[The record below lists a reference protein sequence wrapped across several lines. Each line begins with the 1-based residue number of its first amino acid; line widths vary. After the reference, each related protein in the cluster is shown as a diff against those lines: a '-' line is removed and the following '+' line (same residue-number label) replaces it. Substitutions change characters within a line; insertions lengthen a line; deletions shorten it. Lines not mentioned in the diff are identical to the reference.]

1 MFAGYK
7 HLKLYIVLAFIVS
20 FFIVPK
26 EHLLAQDP
34 SIVLPSI
41 TLPNTPEASSLG
53 KFGEG
58 NINTYTGAL
67 NVSIPLY
74 TVQGKELK
82 ESIALSYDGSGNK
95 VANLPTWVGL
105 GWTLANGGVI
115 TRSMNGMPDLN
126 SNYYSKADQ
135 IKPETNV
142 GYTDQFQ
149 ENDYL
154 YEVAGRRIETEPDV
168 YYFNFGGYSGRFYI
182 DARKNI
188 YQTEKKDVVI
198 QPVYGSEDIT
208 SFTIKDMMGNV
219 YEFTATEVTDAFID
233 CSETAV
239 CYRAQYVFNSSWY
252 LTKVTSANGTELMEY
267 EYETL
272 TTPYSPPIN
281 LASNHSMTYILPVEY
296 PIEPIQFPP
305 GGCCGPPLFPCGDN
319 TSTPSVQK
327 GGFTNQTYILNRKF
341 LTKISYKLRDLNTAG
356 TITIETVDFQSS
368 LDISHYAYGGKRL
381 DKVLIK
387 KGENGATGIMEWK
400 FSYPTASSATSNN
413 RLKLLSLQQC
423 ASGTSTCAQPYLFEY
438 NTLELPDPTASQID
452 FWGYYNSNPNQQGLI
467 PSFTYNTV
475 TYPGQNANRNTDTT
489 RVKAGILTK
498 VTYPTKG
505 YTEYY
510 YQAHLVKDYE
520 LTGDNRYVG
529 GLRIKEI
536 KNYNYDGTLIN
547 KKYYRYIAEGTNPN
561 TPNNSS
567 GSLLSRLDYLSFPSF
582 YHYSEAGI
590 PCHNQ
595 FGHCTGFPEFYIW
608 ICRFITVTATN
619 HTNLG
624 SEELGHVGYA
634 RVEEISAGKMV
645 YHFFRGNNGNGEL
658 LKTVAYDDQDKK
670 LSESTFTYSHDIN
683 ETRNFTSCYGY
694 KVEQYLDQDNA
705 TTLCGVGGVFSW
717 LTPLQSGTN
726 CETQRGY
733 GVKLRRSYYGIQQ
746 QWRYLAAKTDKQ
758 FFYDGAGILTGEV
771 SSTTNFTYGNTK
783 VTQPTIT
790 SVQNSDGKTYTSIV
804 RFTEDASPVQSALVT
819 KGMFGV
825 PVEVEEQVDGVL
837 TKKVKAEYSVD
848 EFPGGLVLPYRFYHK
863 YNSSQVDELQLTV
876 QSYDKYGNLL
886 QLQRE
891 YDQPVSALWS
901 NYHTRMAAKVLNA
914 AQNEV
919 AYTSFETTEATQ
931 GNWSITGT
939 NNIQYNGASPAK
951 AGAGCFGTGSGS
963 FTKTGLPIGK
973 YILSYYSKS
982 PGGVSVTLS
991 GGTVLSTTTDQ
1002 TEGDGWAYVERLLD
1016 CTASNASVTV
1026 NTSGALFDELRLYPH
1041 DALMTTASYDRNSCL
1056 VKAISE
1062 ESNLSANFEYDALL
1076 RLLRVKDFNGD
1087 YVSSTDYL
1095 YRTGSGGEN
1104 TIKTRLIQTAG
1115 ITTTA
1120 GISDLTGANLI
1131 DSYKFFDGLGRPVQ
1145 QIDLNQSP
1153 TQKDIVAFM
1162 EYDQFGREVKKYLP
1176 YTIAETN
1183 PRSIRPNV
1191 ISEQQSFYTA
1201 IAEGS
1206 AYTETVL
1213 ENSPL
1218 SRPKQQY
1225 LAGTSFRSKPGSTTY
1240 GTNTSNEVR
1249 NFKTSGYYAAN
1260 SLMKVT
1266 ATDPDGKTSITYTDK
1281 IGRTLLTVNGSEK
1294 TYTVYYDHGGIQAV
1308 LPPNASA
1315 LLESNTGWTAAS
1327 STEGERLYKYTYD
1340 PNNTSLLTSK
1350 QVPGSN
1356 VQYIYYDRLDRPVLS
1371 IDGNG
1376 IKLFTKYDILNRP
1389 VITGKYNGGSV
1400 PSSGNVLYE
1409 SPSTSGPH
1417 YYTTTTAFP
1426 TDGLIEVYSVNYYDQ
1441 YDLNRDGTLSSTDEA
1456 YSTPPSGYN
1465 LPTYRVRGKSTAVKV
1480 GQLPATGAAPT
1491 QYLLSFAYYDKK
1503 MRVVQTRSD
1512 NHLGGKDKTY
1522 QQINFPG
1529 WTLKSKRE
1537 HTVGATTTTIE
1548 TTFEYD
1554 HAGRLTKT
1562 SESVNGVFPT
1572 VLSQQEYD
1580 ERNLLKSKKL
1590 HQASGGGYLQTLD
1603 YTYNIQGWVSRL
1615 NDPANLGTDLFGF
1628 ELVYKEGDASLDS
1641 RYASGQNANYAGNI
1655 TMMKWNVQGSSNV
1668 KTYGFLYDNL
1678 NRLKEG
1684 IYAEKTSVGSYTA
1697 SGNYANALTYDRD
1710 GNILT
1715 QTRTGRKGDGTFNQ
1729 IDNMTYTYNSKGQ
1742 LATLLDNADGSK
1754 GFVTPT
1760 PGTAQGYTYDGAGNL
1775 TRDEHKKITI
1785 TYNALNLP
1793 RRILFDNG
1801 SQLDITYDAAG
1812 NKLKKQVIYPNGDRT
1827 INNLPISSGTY
1838 TASGTI
1844 TSTGRVDN
1852 GSNVT
1857 FKAGMAV
1864 LLNPGFE
1871 TKQGGAF
1878 LGKTET
1884 GQSASYTQDYVM
1896 GIEYQNTVMQT
1907 IYNSEG
1913 RLYFAGSTTR
1923 YEYTMTD
1930 HLGNARVSF
1939 TDQNA
1944 DGVPEV
1950 IQENHFYP
1958 FGLAMEGPWVND
1970 PAEDNKYQFNGKE
1983 LNDDF
1988 GLGWMDYG
1996 ARWYD
2001 ASVGRWNGVDR
2012 LAEKYMPV
2020 NAYVFAINN
2029 SLRFVDPN
2037 GMDIIEFAGGITF
2050 TGEDAKRAFEQFKQN
2065 KKVQVYIVNSTN
2077 FGINPLS
2084 DEKLEKAMG
2093 YANDIFKKNGFH
2105 FLQFNL
2111 ISKTEAKEKELKYDD
2126 LFLEIRSFISA
2137 SYGGNSSINANN
2149 TDVYLDN
2156 EAAESYANYGF
2167 EGVQNNTNPLYALGF
2182 LIAHESL
2189 HQLVVKAHF
2198 AHFQLF
2204 TESSTMY
2211 FSESEGAHDNS
2222 RPNLNREGDYAKI
2235 PDGPAKKVQPEER
2248 ILGDRWLYIWYHF
2261 IHVQKYDNNE

>member
-1 MFAGYK
+1 MFSCNRYFK
-7 HLKLYIVLAFIVS
+7 FI
-20 FFIVPK
+20 FILITISLMGHVTD
-26 EHLLAQDP
+26 LLAQATP

-58 NINTYTGAL
+58 NVNTYTGAL
-67 NVSIPLY
+67 SVSIPLY
-74 TVQGKELK
+74 SIQGKELK

-135 IKPETNV
+135 IKPETTV

-154 YEVAGRRIETEPDV
+154 YSVAGRTVETEPDV

-188 YQTEKKDVVI
+188 YQAEKKDITI
-198 QPVYGSEDIT
+198 QPAYGSEDIT

-219 YEFTATEVTDAFID
+219 YEFTATEVTDAFIE
-233 CSETAV
+233 CSETGQCSKAR
-239 CYRAQYVFNSSWY
+239 YIFNSSWY

-272 TTPYSPPIN
+272 TAAYSPPIN
-281 LASNHSMTYILPVEY
+281 LASNQSMTYWLSTELVSGGT
-296 PIEPIQFPP
+296 P
-305 GGCCGPPLFPCGDN
+305 GTCCGPPQFPCGENN
-319 TSTPSVQK
+319 TTPNVQK

-341 LTKISYKLRDLNTAG
+341 LSKIYYRLRDPNSASTV
-356 TITIETVDFQSS
+356 TTETVEFQSS
-368 LDISHYAYGGKRL
+368 TNSFPHAYGGKKL
-381 DKVLIK
+381 DKVTIK
-387 KGENGATGIMEWK
+387 KGENGVTGLMEWK
-400 FSYPTASSATSNN
+400 FTYSGSTN
-413 RLKLLSLQQC
+413 RLTLTTLQQC
-423 ASGTSTCAQPYLFEY
+423 AAGTTTCEEPYSFEY
-438 NTLELPDPTASQID
+438 NTTTLPDPTSSQID
-452 FWGYYNSNPNQQGLI
+452 FWGYYNSNPNLQGLI
-467 PSFTYNTV
+467 PSFTYPNNGI

-505 YTEYY
+505 YTQYY
-510 YQAHLVKDYE
+510 YQAHLVANDD
-520 LTGDNRYVG
+520 GSGIDRYVG

-536 KNYNYDGTLIN
+536 KNYNYSGTLIN
-547 KKYYRYIAEGTNPN
+547 QKYYRYIKEGSLPN
-561 TPNNSS
+561 DLNNSS
-567 GSLLSRLDYLSFPSF
+567 GSLRTRLDYVSFSSSR
-582 YHYSEAGI
+582 HYPEYLITCDIVGGNCI
-590 PCHNQ
+590 PYPQ
-595 FGHCTGFPEFYIW
+595 GHEW
-608 ICRFITVTATN
+608 ICRFITLTATN
-619 HTNLG
+619 NTSLG
-624 SEELGHVGYA
+624 SEELGHVGYD
-634 RVEEISAGKMV
+634 RVEEIIAGKTV
-645 YHFFRGNNGNGEL
+645 SYFRHGNNGLGDL
-658 LKTVAYDDQDKK
+658 SKTVTYDDQNKK
-670 LSESTFTYSHDIN
+670 LSESIYTYSNDIN
-683 ETRNFTSCYGY
+683 ETRNFTSCNGY

-705 TTLCGVGGVFSW
+705 TTLCQSAGGGFSW

-726 CETQRGY
+726 CIIQRGY
-733 GVKLRRSYYGIQQ
+733 GVKLRRSYYTIQQ
-746 QWRYLAAKTDKQ
+746 KWKYLAAKTDKQ
-758 FFYDGAGILTGEV
+758 FFYDGAGILSGEV
-771 SSTTNFTYGNTK
+771 STTTNFTYGNTK

-804 RFTEDASPVQSALVT
+804 RFTENASPVQSALVT

-837 TKKVKAEYSVD
+837 TKKVKVEYSVD
-848 EFPGGLVLPYRFYHK
+848 EFPGGLVLPYRFYDK
-863 YNSSQVDELQLTV
+863 YNSSQADELQLTV

-991 GGTVLSTTTDQ
+991 GGTVLTTTTDQ

-1016 CTASNASVTV
+1016 CTAANASVTV

-1062 ESNLSANFEYDALL
+1062 ENNLTANFEYDALL

-1095 YRTGSGGEN
+1095 YRTASGGEN
-1104 TIKTRLIQTAG
+1104 TIKTRLVQTAG

-1120 GISDLTGANLI
+1120 GISSLTGANLI

-1153 TQKDIVAFM
+1153 TQKDIVSFM

-1183 PRSIRPNV
+1183 ARAIRPNA

-1260 SLMKVT
+1260 SLMKMT

-1281 IGRTLLTVNGSEK
+1281 IGRTLLTVNGGEK
-1294 TYTVYYDHGGIQAV
+1294 TYTVYYDHGGVQAV

-1315 LLESNTGWTAAS
+1315 LLESNTGWTVAS

-1356 VQYIYYDRLDRPVLS
+1356 LQYIYYDRMDRPVLS
-1371 IDGNG
+1371 VDGNG

-1389 VITGKYNGGSV
+1389 VITGKYNGSSL
-1400 PSSGNVLYE
+1400 PASGNGLYE

-1417 YYTTTTAFP
+1417 YYSTTTAFP
-1426 TDGLIEVYSVNYYDQ
+1426 TDGLIEVYTVNYYDQ

-1491 QYLLSFAYYDKK
+1491 QYLLSFTYYDKK
-1503 MRVVQTRSD
+1503 MRVVQTRGD

-1537 HTVGATTTTIE
+1537 HTVGSTTTTIE

-1580 ERNLLKSKKL
+1580 ERNLLKNKKL

-1615 NDPANLGTDLFGF
+1615 NDPASLGSDLFGF

-1655 TMMKWNVQGSSNV
+1655 TLMKWNVQGSSNV

-1684 IYAEKTSVGSYTA
+1684 IYAEKTSGGSYTA

-1742 LATLLDNADGSK
+1742 LSTLRDNSDGTK

-1760 PGTAQGYTYDGAGNL
+1760 PGTAQGYTYDNAGNL

-1785 TYNALNLP
+1785 SYNALNLP

-1827 INNLPISSGTY
+1827 INNLPIPSGTY
-1838 TASGTI
+1838 TAAGTI

-1857 FKAGMAV
+1857 FKAGTAV
-1864 LLNPGFE
+1864 MLNPGFE
-1871 TKQGGAF
+1871 TKQGAAF

-1884 GQSASYTQDYVM
+1884 GQSANYTQDYVM
-1896 GIEYQNTVMQT
+1896 GIEYQNTVMQA

-1913 RLYFAGSTTR
+1913 RLYFTGSTTR

-1944 DGVPEV
+1944 DGVPEI
-1950 IQENHFYP
+1950 IQENHYYP
-1958 FGLAMEGPWVND
+1958 FGLAMEGPWMND
-1970 PAEDNKYQFNGKE
+1970 PAEDNKYQYNGKE

-2001 ASVGRWNGVDR
+2001 ASVGRWNGVDP
-2012 LAEKYMPV
+2012 LAEKMPSWSPFSY
-2020 NAYVFAINN
+2020 AFNN
-2029 SLRFVDPN
+2029 PLKFVDPT
-2037 GMDIIEFAGGITF
+2037 GMEPGLTPDPGDKDSKRDRRIRREIKKARDQALSEGREISAMEAQNIIAVEN
-2050 TGEDAKRAFEQFKQN
+2050 QN
-2065 KKVQVYIVNSTN
+2065 KRWYRHGAVRDNKAWFASKTTGGRVQTILIWQLYENIDKLAYESKADATEGSQPYNVATEVNIDPQGEFVEGSMEGEVVLTMDDRMK
-2077 FGINPLS
+2077 P
-2084 DEKLEKAMG
+2084 D
-2093 YANDIFKKNGFH
+2093 
-2105 FLQFNL
+2105 NL
-2111 ISKTEAKEKELKYDD
+2111 IVTYQTAAGPKTIETKYGSMFDPNDNVRTLKIPLAELKSTVLSVTVSNPEGGENRNAYD
-2126 LFLEIRSFISA
+2126 LTIRTVGTA
-2137 SYGGNSSINANN
+2137 ERKSSKSVHAII
-2149 TDVYLDN
+2149 DR
-2156 EAAESYANYGF
+2156 
-2167 EGVQNNTNPLYALGF
+2167 
-2182 LIAHESL
+2182 
-2189 HQLVVKAHF
+2189 
-2198 AHFQLF
+2198 
-2204 TESSTMY
+2204 
-2211 FSESEGAHDNS
+2211 
-2222 RPNLNREGDYAKI
+2222 RPTR
-2235 PDGPAKKVQPEER
+2235 R
-2248 ILGDRWLYIWYHF
+2248 RR
-2261 IHVQKYDNNE
+2261 

>member
-1 MFAGYK
+1 MSSCNRFSIYFRWVIQCLALTIWIAPTVMFGQ
-7 HLKLYIVLAFIVS
+7 S
-20 FFIVPK
+20 S
-26 EHLLAQDP
+26 P

-58 NINTYTGAL
+58 NVNTYTGAL

-74 TVQGKELK
+74 SIQGKELK
-82 ESIALSYDGSGNK
+82 ESITLSYDGSGNK

-135 IKPETNV
+135 IKPETTA
-142 GYTDQFQ
+142 GYTDQFV

-154 YEVAGRRIETEPDV
+154 YSVAGRNIETEPDV

-188 YQTEKKDVVI
+188 YQVEKKDVVI
-198 QPVYGSEDIT
+198 QPVYGPEDIT
-208 SFTIKDMMGNV
+208 SFTIKDMLGNI

-233 CSETAV
+233 CSEIGQCNKAR
-239 CYRAQYVFNSSWY
+239 YIFNSSWY
-252 LTKVTSANGTELMEY
+252 LSKVTSANGTEVMEY
-267 EYETL
+267 EYETM
-272 TTPYSPPIN
+272 TAAYSPPIN
-281 LASNHSMTYILPVEY
+281 LASNQSMTYWLSTEY
-296 PIEPIQFPP
+296 INQNAAS
-305 GGCCGPPLFPCGDN
+305 GTCCGPPLTPCGENN
-319 TSTPSVQK
+319 TTPNVQK

-341 LTKISYKLRDLNTAG
+341 LSRISYKLRDPNTTG
-356 TITIETVDFQSS
+356 TTTIETVDFQSS
-368 LDISHYAYGGKRL
+368 VDVSHYANGGKRL
-381 DKVLIK
+381 DKVIIK

-400 FSYPTASSATSNN
+400 FTYPSPDPSSDSPNN
-413 RLKLLSLQQC
+413 RLKLLKLQQC
-423 ASGTSTCAQPYLFEY
+423 AVGTADCEQPYLFEY
-438 NTLELPDPTASQID
+438 NALPLPSPTSSQID
-452 FWGYYNSNPNQQGLI
+452 FWGYFNSNPNLQGLI

-489 RVKAGILTK
+489 KVKAGILTK

-510 YQAHLVKDYE
+510 YQTHLVASDD
-520 LTGDNRYVG
+520 GSGIDRYVG

-536 KNYNYDGTLIN
+536 KNYNYNGVLIN
-547 KKYYRYIAEGTNPN
+547 QKYYRYIKEGSLPN
-561 TPNNSS
+561 DPNNSS
-567 GSLLSRLDYLSFPSF
+567 GKLLTRLDYLSFSSNRHLP
-582 YHYSEAGI
+582 EILI
-590 PCHNQ
+590 PCEYI
-595 FGHCTGFPEFYIW
+595 GASCISYPENHDY
-608 ICRFITVTATN
+608 ICRYITVTAANNTSP
-619 HTNLG
+619 G
-624 SEELGHVGYA
+624 SEELGHVGYD
-634 RVEEISAGKMV
+634 RVEEIMVGKTV
-645 YHFFRGNNGNGEL
+645 SYFVHGNNGQGSL
-658 LKTVAYDDQDKK
+658 SKSVTYDDQSKK
-670 LSESTFTYSHDIN
+670 LSETSFNYSYDIG
-683 ETRNFTSCYGY
+683 ETRNFTSCNGY
-694 KVEQYLDQDNA
+694 KVEQKLDQDNA
-705 TTLCGVGGVFSW
+705 FTLCQNAGGGFSW
-717 LTPLQSGTN
+717 LTTLQIGTN
-726 CETQRGY
+726 CVAQRGY
-733 GVKLRRSYYGIQQ
+733 GARLRRSYYSIQQ
-746 QWRYLAAKTDKQ
+746 KWKFLASKTDKQ
-758 FFYDGAGILTGEV
+758 FFYDGAGILNGEV
-771 SSTTNFTYGNTK
+771 STTTNYTHGNLK
-783 VTQPTIT
+783 VTQPTVT
-790 SVQNSDGKTYTSIV
+790 TVQNSDGKTYTSIV
-804 RFTEDASPVQSALVT
+804 RFTEDATPLQSALVT

-825 PVEVEEQVDGVL
+825 PVEVEEQVDNVL
-837 TKKVKAEYSVD
+837 TKKVKVEYSVD
-848 EFPGGLVLPYRFYHK
+848 EFPGGLVLPYRFFDK
-863 YNSSQVDELQLTV
+863 YSAAQADRLRLTV

-901 NYHTRMAAKVLNA
+901 NYNTRIAAKVINA
-914 AQNEV
+914 AQTEV

-951 AGAGCFGTGSGS
+951 AGAGCYGTGSGS

-982 PGGVSVTLS
+982 PTGVNITLS
-991 GGTVLSTTTDQ
+991 GGSVLSTTTDQ
-1002 TEGDGWAYVERLLD
+1002 ADGDGWVYVERLLD
-1016 CTASNASVTV
+1016 CTAANASVTV
-1026 NTSGALFDELRLYPH
+1026 NTSGALFDELRLYPQ

-1062 ESNLSANFEYDALL
+1062 ENNLNANFEYDALL

-1087 YVSSTDYL
+1087 YVSSTDYV
-1095 YRTGSGGEN
+1095 YRLIDPAN
-1104 TIKTRLIQTAG
+1104 NIYIPDNVIKTRIIQTAG

-1120 GISDLTGANLI
+1120 GITGLTGANLI
-1131 DSYKFFDGLGRPVQ
+1131 DTYKFFDGIGRPIQ

-1153 TQKDIVAFM
+1153 TQKDIVSFM

-1176 YTIAETN
+1176 YTITETL
-1183 PRSIRPNV
+1183 PRNLRANAS
-1191 ISEQQSFYTA
+1191 SEQQSFYTA
-1201 IAEGS
+1201 IVEGS
-1206 AYTETVL
+1206 AYSETVL

-1225 LAGTSFRSKPGSTTY
+1225 LAGTSFRSKPGSMTY
-1240 GTNTSNEVR
+1240 GTNTTNEVR

-1281 IGRTLLTVNGSEK
+1281 IGRTLLTVNGGEK
-1294 TYTVYYDHGGIQAV
+1294 TYTVYYDHGGVQAV
-1308 LPPNASA
+1308 LPPNAIA
-1315 LLESNTGWTAAS
+1315 LLESNTGWTVAN

-1340 PNNTSLLTSK
+1340 PNNTTLLSSK

-1356 VQYIYYDRLDRPVLS
+1356 VQSIYYDRLDRPVLS

-1376 IKLFTKYDILNRP
+1376 VKLFTKYDILNRP
-1389 VITGKYNGGSV
+1389 LITGKYNGSSL
-1400 PSSGNVLYE
+1400 PASGNGLYE

-1417 YYTTTTAFP
+1417 YYSTSTAFP
-1426 TDGLIEVYSVNYYDQ
+1426 TDGLIEVYTVNYYDQ

-1491 QYLLSFAYYDKK
+1491 QYLLSFTYYDKK
-1503 MRVVQTRSD
+1503 MRVVQTRGD

-1522 QQINFPG
+1522 HQINFPG

-1537 HTVGATTTTIE
+1537 HTVGSTTTTIE
-1548 TTFEYD
+1548 TTLEYD
-1554 HAGRLTKT
+1554 HSGRLTKT
-1562 SESVNGVFPT
+1562 SESVNGVAPK
-1572 VLSQQEYD
+1572 VLSLQEYD

-1603 YTYNIQGWVSRL
+1603 YTYNIQGWVNKL
-1615 NDPANLGTDLFGF
+1615 NDPASLGTDLFGF
-1628 ELVYKEGDASLDS
+1628 ELVYKEGDATLDS

-1655 TMMKWNVQGSSNV
+1655 TMMKWNVQGGSNV

-1684 IYAEKTSVGSYTA
+1684 IYAEKTSGGSYTA

-1729 IDNMTYTYNSKGQ
+1729 IDNMTYTNNSKGQ
-1742 LATLLDNADGSK
+1742 LSTLRDNSDGTK

-1760 PGTAQGYTYDGAGNL
+1760 PGTAQGYTYDNAGNL

-1785 TYNALNLP
+1785 SYNALNLP

-1812 NKLKKQVIYPNGDRT
+1812 NKLKKQVIYPNGDRS
-1827 INNLPISSGTY
+1827 INNLPIPSGTY

-1857 FKAGMAV
+1857 FKAGTAV

-1871 TKQGGAF
+1871 TKQGATF

-1884 GQSASYTQDYVM
+1884 GQSANYTQDYVM
-1896 GIEYQNTVMQT
+1896 GIEYQNTVMQA

-1944 DGVPEV
+1944 DGTPEI
-1950 IQENHFYP
+1950 IQENHYYP
-1958 FGLAMEGPWVND
+1958 FGLAIEGPWVND
-1970 PAEDNKYQFNGKE
+1970 PAEDNKYQYNGKE

-2001 ASVGRWNGVDR
+2001 ASVGRWNGIDP
-2012 LAEKYMPV
+2012 LAEKMMGWSPYNYAFDNPM
-2020 NAYVFAINN
+2020 
-2029 SLRFVDPN
+2029 RFIDPN
-2037 GMDIIEFAGGITF
+2037 GMAPYDDYFSAK
-2050 TGEDAKRAFEQFKQN
+2050 TGEYIGSDNKDSRNIKLVKESN
-2065 KKVQVYIVNSTN
+2065 VKKVRDIFEDKKVSNQEQLQLESSSHGPTY
-2077 FGINPLS
+2077 GELS
-2084 DEKLEKAMG
+2084 DESTQKIINYYYKQVG
-2093 YANDIFKKNGFH
+2093 YALSDLEGESVLVEDIHALGLTGNSKKEPGKIRIRVDDNSLCTNCALRNGNDVMNMIVHERGGHGSDQLKG
-2105 FLQFNL
+2105 
-2111 ISKTEAKEKELKYDD
+2111 LKYEYNKDFWSWEKRATI
-2126 LFLEIRSFISA
+2126 LQLNHPTWTGTSKRFKEIIWDA
-2137 SYGGNSSINANN
+2137 YGKEEYVLPANKRGKFFHK
-2149 TDVYLDN
+2149 
-2156 EAAESYANYGF
+2156 YGV
-2167 EGVQNNTNPLYALGF
+2167 GKN
-2182 LIAHESL
+2182 
-2189 HQLVVKAHF
+2189 
-2198 AHFQLF
+2198 
-2204 TESSTMY
+2204 
-2211 FSESEGAHDNS
+2211 
-2222 RPNLNREGDYAKI
+2222 
-2235 PDGPAKKVQPEER
+2235 
-2248 ILGDRWLYIWYHF
+2248 
-2261 IHVQKYDNNE
+2261 